1 MDLSF
6 LKWPVIIAVIVL
18 VGWLA
23 SSGGVNYMYKNYAS
37 AVAGT
42 DAKQDERNEA
52 GLSRIGGYS
61 LALFKYS
68 QALGVFEFTI
78 QKYPRGKNVWYN
90 MYRMARCA
98 EKLENYKK
106 AKDLLEA
113 LISVDAHTVDERI
126 PVTADLT
133 LRKEKLVEM
142 YGLEKR

>member
-6 LKWPVIIAVIVL
+6 FKWPVIIGVIVL

-37 AVAGT
+37 GVAGT

-68 QALGVFEFTI
+68 QALGILDFTV

-90 MYRMARCA
+90 MYRMVRCA
-98 EKLENYKK
+98 EKVEDYMK
-106 AKDLLEA
+106 AKVLLEA
-113 LISVDAHTVDERI
+113 LINADAHTYDKRV
-126 PVTADLT
+126 PVTDNLK
-133 LRKEKLVEM
+133 LQREKLVEM
-142 YGLEKR
+142 YDLEKR